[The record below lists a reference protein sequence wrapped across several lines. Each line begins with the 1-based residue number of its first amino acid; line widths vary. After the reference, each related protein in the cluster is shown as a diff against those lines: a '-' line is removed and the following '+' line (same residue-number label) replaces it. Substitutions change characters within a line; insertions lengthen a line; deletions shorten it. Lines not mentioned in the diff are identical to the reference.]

1 MALQGVIT
9 PSVAGVYGVRDFSQQ
24 LANANAGVRNLA
36 NFALNQVSNAVQRNA
51 QANEAEK
58 QRDFQALEAEK
69 SRIANR
75 NLQEANWAHNDA
87 LMKRQ
92 EELQNK
98 KEKDAFRSDALPVV
112 SMQIDETNPSEI
124 RAKLN
129 RLDGVIEKAKSKGD
143 FDTLAAANQEKI
155 RLGGMYTKD
164 SDGKLVGGVLQDAE
178 ANQKKVKLFNDTDKT
193 IKEHIS
199 AGASNSA
206 VNQIKDALEK
216 GIISEADV
224 QKYEALIAAKEN
236 EMRIKAENES
246 FNRWQKGQTIKKE
259 NESEVRW

>member
-1 MALQGVIT
+1 
-9 PSVAGVYGVRDFSQQ
+9 
-24 LANANAGVRNLA
+24 
-36 NFALNQVSNAVQRNA
+36 
-51 QANEAEK
+51 
-58 QRDFQALEAEK
+58 
-69 SRIANR
+69 
-75 NLQEANWAHNDA
+75 
-87 LMKRQ
+87 
-92 EELQNK
+92 
-98 KEKDAFRSDALPVV
+98 
-112 SMQIDETNPSEI
+112 MQIDETNPSEI

-246 FNRWQKGQTIKKE
+246 FNRWQKGKTIKKE

>member
-36 NFALNQVSNAVQRNA
+36 NFALNQVGNAIQRNA
-51 QANEAEK
+51 QANEAAK

-98 KEKDAFRSDALPVV
+98 KEMAAFKSDAMPVV
-112 SMQIDETNPSEI
+112 SMQIDESNPSEI

-129 RLDGVIEKAKSKGD
+129 RLDGVIAKAKDKGD
-143 FDTLAAANQEKI
+143 VDTLAAANQEKI

-164 SDGKLVGGVLQDAE
+164 SEGKLVGGVLQEAE
-178 ANQKKVKLFNDTDKT
+178 ANQKKMKLFNDTDKT
-193 IKEHIS
+193 IKEHIN

-206 VNQIKDALEK
+206 MEQISDAFANGL
-216 GIISEADV
+216 ISQSDV
-224 QKYEALIAAKEN
+224 DKYMALIAAKEN
-236 EMRIKAENES
+236 DMQVKAENER
-246 FNRWQKGQTIKKE
+246 FNRWQKGQTYNKAKE
-259 NESEVRW
+259 EEVRW